1 MENNN
6 EVTITKIPI
15 KPILDIL
22 QDAWERG
29 ADYFDLV
36 GVVGD
41 AQDNLMVIIK
51 DEYTSDVDD
60 ESPEE
65 GDEDSSIDLTDD
77 NLNELI

>member
-41 AQDNLMVIIK
+41 VQDNLMVIIK

-65 GDEDSSIDLTDD
+65 EDPSIDLTDD

>member
-41 AQDNLMVIIK
+41 TQDNLMVIIK

>member
-29 ADYFDLV
+29 ADYFDLL
-36 GVVGD
+36 GTVGD
-41 AQDNLMVIIK
+41 VQDNLMVIVK
-51 DEYTSDVDD
+51 EEYIN
-60 ESPEE
+60 EE
-65 GDEDSSIDLTDD
+65 EPSEEETPPPTDLTDD

>member
-29 ADYFDLV
+29 ADYFDLL
-36 GVVGD
+36 GTVGD
-41 AQDNLMVIIK
+41 VQDNLMVIVK
-51 DEYTSDVDD
+51 EEYIN
-60 ESPEE
+60 EE
-65 GDEDSSIDLTDD
+65 EEKSEEDNPSTDLTDD

>member
-29 ADYFDLV
+29 ADYFDLL
-36 GVVGD
+36 GTVGD
-41 AQDNLMVIIK
+41 VQDNLMVIVK
-51 DEYTSDVDD
+51 EEYIN
-60 ESPEE
+60 EE
-65 GDEDSSIDLTDD
+65 EPSEEETPPSTDLTDD

>member
-22 QDAWERG
+22 QDAWGRG

-41 AQDNLMVIIK
+41 TQDNLMVIIK